1 MNKMNL
7 ITGILIAL
15 ALVPTL
21 VAPADESLAKTV
33 QTNLDYIWN
42 LIAGALIFF
51 MKSRKTI

>member
-1 MNKMNL
+1 MNKITL

-21 VAPADESLAKTV
+21 VGAVDEAVVKTV

-42 LIAGALIFF
+42 LIVGALIFF
-51 MKSRKTI
+51 VKSRKII